1 MTTQEIFAYRLRNIR
16 TINNHTQEYVGRILG
31 IAGATV
37 CYIEQSAYR
46 TTHQPLAHFINCLV
60 DHYGIV
66 VKNTDESKQ
75 YPITRSYFTDAPVDD
90 VRDLLQNPYLDF
102 WVWSGQMTYEKAKE
116 LEKTLPKII

>member
-1 MTTQEIFAYRLRNIR
+1 MTAQEIFAYRLRSIR

-46 TTHQPLAHFINCLV
+46 TTHQPLAHFINCLTE
-60 DHYGIV
+60 HYGL
-66 VKNTDESKQ
+66 D
-75 YPITRSYFTDAPVDD
+75 RSYFTQEPVSD
-90 VRDLLQNPYLDF
+90 VKDLLMNPYLDY